1 METVDV
7 VIKMPK
13 IEGYEY
19 TGEFRVPVEGERYV
33 DIYGKLSEP
42 AGTQGYLTRAILRKA
57 EVWKRLTLEVAMDFA
72 KNREKITLRYLQSGP
87 EQGTRFG
94 SGLIF
99 DIGFSASGNYDRVTL
114 DDGTNGYIDTLE
126 YLEQ

>member
-7 VIKMPK
+7 LMKMPK
-13 IEGYEY
+13 VEGYEY

-33 DIYGKLSEP
+33 DIYGKLSGP
-42 AGTQGYLTRAILRKA
+42 AGPQCYIPRAILRKA

-72 KNREKITLRYLQSGP
+72 KNREKITLRYFQSGP
-87 EQGTRFG
+87 EQGARFG

-99 DIGFSASGNYDRVTL
+99 DIGFSTSGNYDRVTL

-126 YLEQ
+126 YLEK